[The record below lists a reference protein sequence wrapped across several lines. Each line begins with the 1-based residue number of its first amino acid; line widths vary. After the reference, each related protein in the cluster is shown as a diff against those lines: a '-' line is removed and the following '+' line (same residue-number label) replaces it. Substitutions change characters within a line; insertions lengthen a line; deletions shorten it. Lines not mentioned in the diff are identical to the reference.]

1 MRVVTFKKDESDN
14 RIGLIHG
21 DKIADLRATFEKSLS
36 GEKAITVDRAK
47 NIARR
52 HIPDSMIDL
61 IRREDDGV
69 RSIKQVTEFLN
80 RSDEK
85 GLSLEPSPSGDKI
98 IYDKDEVQILKPL
111 QVFRALNVGANYNAY
126 LAMMKFVEPLE
137 GTVETFWKL
146 PQIVIGPEEEILWP
160 VSSEQV
166 SCEMELGVI
175 IGKKIKRVSKDDA
188 LDCVFGYTVVNDVT
202 AIDLI
207 KRGLGVGREGL
218 PGFFYVCLAK
228 SFDTFEPIGPCITLK
243 DEIPDPQN
251 LTAEYR
257 INGELK
263 VKGNTSDMRLKVA
276 EIIAYISQDITL
288 YPGDLIATGAMATEE
303 YAPQV
308 NVQIGDIIEMEI
320 DKIGILRNR
329 IAR

>member
-36 GEKAITVDRAK
+36 REKAITVDRAK

-52 HIPDSMIDL
+52 QIPDSMIDL

-69 RSIKQVTEFLN
+69 RCIKQVTEFLN

-85 GLSLEPSPSGDKI
+85 RLSLERSPGGDKI
-98 IYDKDEVQILKPL
+98 IYDNDEVQILKPL

-126 LAMMKFVEPLE
+126 LAMMKFVEPFE

-228 SFDTFEPIGPCITLK
+228 SFDTFETIGPCITLK

-263 VKGNTSDMRLKVA
+263 VRGNTSDMRLKVA

>member
-1 MRVVTFKKDESDN
+1 MRVVTFKKDESGN

-36 GEKAITVDRAK
+36 GEKEITVDRAK
-47 NIARR
+47 NNARKQ
-52 HIPDSMIDL
+52 IPDSMIDL
-61 IRREDDGV
+61 IRLEDDGV
-69 RSIKQVTEFLN
+69 RCIKQATEFLN

-126 LAMMKFVEPLE
+126 LAMMKFVEPFE

-146 PQIVIGPEEEILWP
+146 PQTVIGPEEEILWP

-188 LDCVFGYTVVNDVT
+188 LDCIFGYTVVNDVT

-218 PGFFYVCLAK
+218 PGFFYVCMAK

-263 VKGNTSDMRLKVA
+263 VKGNTSDMRLTVA

-303 YAPQV
+303 YVPQV

>member
-1 MRVVTFKKDESDN
+1 MRVVTFRKDKSGN

-21 DKIADLRATFEKSLS
+21 DKIADLRATFEKLLVQ
-36 GEKAITVDRAK
+36 EKGIPAESAIVNANK
-47 NIARR
+47 Q
-52 HIPDSMIDL
+52 IPDSMIDL

-69 RSIKQVTEFLN
+69 MCIKQACGFLN
-80 RSDEK
+80 RSEEN
-85 GLSLEPSPSGDKI
+85 GLSFESSPSGDRI

-126 LAMMKFVEPLE
+126 LAMMKFVEPFK

-146 PQIVIGPEEEILWP
+146 PQTVIGPEEDILWP

-175 IGKKIKRVSKDDA
+175 IGKKIKRVSKNNA

-207 KRGLGVGREGL
+207 KRGLGEGREGL
-218 PGFFYVCLAK
+218 PGFFYLCLAK

-251 LTAEYR
+251 LNAEYR
-257 INGELK
+257 INDELK
-263 VKGNTSDMRLKVA
+263 VKGSTSDMRLKVA
-276 EIIAYISQDITL
+276 EIIEFISQDITL
-288 YPGDLIATGAMATEE
+288 YPGDLISTGAMATEE

-308 NVQIGDIIEMEI
+308 NVHIGDKIEMEI
-320 DKIGILRNR
+320 DKIGILKNC
-329 IAR
+329 IAK

>member
-1 MRVVTFKKDESDN
+1 MRVVTFSKDKSGN

-21 DKIADLRATFEKSLS
+21 DKIADLRATFEKLLCE
-36 GEKAITVDRAK
+36 EKGIPAERAK
-47 NIARR
+47 DNASQQV
-52 HIPDSMIDL
+52 PDSMIDL
-61 IRREDDGV
+61 ISREGDGITC
-69 RSIKQVTEFLN
+69 IKQAYEFLN
-80 RSDEK
+80 RADAK
-85 GLSLEPSPSGDKI
+85 RQSLEYSPGGDRI
-98 IYDKDEVQILKPL
+98 FYEKDEIQILKPL

-126 LAMMKFVEPLE
+126 LAMMKIVEPLE

-146 PQIVIGPEEEILWP
+146 PQTVIGPGEGIMWP

-175 IGKKIKRVSKDDA
+175 IGKKTKRVSKDTA

-207 KRGLGVGREGL
+207 KRGLGPGREGL
-218 PGFFYVCLAK
+218 PGFFYLCLAK
-228 SFDTFEPIGPCITLK
+228 SFDTFESIGPCITLK

-251 LTAEYR
+251 LNAEYR
-257 INGELK
+257 INGALK

-276 EIIAYISQDITL
+276 EIIEFISQDITL

-303 YAPQV
+303 YAPQI
-308 NVQIGDIIEMEI
+308 NVQIGDKIEMQI
-320 DKIGILRNR
+320 DKIGVLKNCISK
-329 IAR
+329 

>member
-1 MRVVTFKKDESDN
+1 MRVVTFKKQASSS

-21 DKIADLRATFEKSLS
+21 DKIADLRAAFEKLLVQ
-36 GEKAITVDRAK
+36 EKGIPVESAIDNANK
-47 NIARR
+47 Q
-52 HIPDSMIDL
+52 IPDSMIDL

-69 RSIKQVTEFLN
+69 MCIKQAAEFLN
-80 RSDEK
+80 KADEK
-85 GLSLEPSPSGDKI
+85 GLSLDCSPSGDKI
-98 IYDKDEVQILKPL
+98 INEKDEVQILKPL

-126 LAMMKFVEPLE
+126 LAMMKFVAPFK

-146 PQIVIGPEEEILWP
+146 PQTVIGPEEDILWP

-175 IGKKIKRVSKDDA
+175 IGKKIKRISKDNA

-202 AIDLI
+202 GIDLI
-207 KRGLGVGREGL
+207 KRGLGEGREGL
-218 PGFFYVCLAK
+218 PGFFYLCLAK

-251 LTAEYR
+251 LNAEYR
-257 INGELK
+257 INDELK
-263 VKGNTSDMRLKVA
+263 VKGSTSDMRLKVA
-276 EIIAYISQDITL
+276 EIIEFVSQDITL
-288 YPGDLIATGAMATEE
+288 YPGDLISTGAMATEE

-308 NVQIGDIIEMEI
+308 NVQIGDKIEMEI
-320 DKIGILRNR
+320 ERIGILRNCVVK
-329 IAR
+329 

>member
-47 NIARR
+47 NIARKQ
-52 HIPDSMIDL
+52 IPDSMIDL

-85 GLSLEPSPSGDKI
+85 VLSLERSPNGDKI

-175 IGKKIKRVSKDDA
+175 IGKKIKRVSKNDA

>member
-1 MRVVTFKKDESDN
+1 MRVVTFKKDKSGTG
-14 RIGLIHG
+14 IGIIRG
-21 DKIADLRATFEKSLS
+21 DKIANLRATFEKLLAQ
-36 GEKAITVDRAK
+36 EKGIPAK
-47 NIARR
+47 SAKDNANRQ
-52 HIPDSMIDL
+52 IPDSMIGL
-61 IRREDDGV
+61 IGRGDDGITC
-69 RSIKQVTEFLN
+69 IKQAYEFLN

-85 GLSLEPSPSGDKI
+85 RLSLECSPSGDKI
-98 IYDKDEVQILKPL
+98 IYEKDEVQILKPL
-111 QVFRALNVGANYNAY
+111 EVFRALNVGANYNAY
-126 LAMMKFVEPLE
+126 LSMMKIVEPFE

-146 PQIVIGPEEEILWP
+146 TQTVIGPEEDILWP
-160 VSSEQV
+160 ISSDQI

-175 IGKKIKRVSKDDA
+175 IGKKIKRVSKNNA

-202 AIDLI
+202 GIDLI
-207 KRGLGVGREGL
+207 KRGLGRGREGL
-218 PGFFYVCLAK
+218 PGFFYLCLAK

-251 LTAEYR
+251 LNAEYR

-276 EIIAYISQDITL
+276 EIIEFISRDITL

-308 NVQIGDIIEMEI
+308 NVQIGDKIEMEI
-320 DKIGILRNR
+320 ERIGILRNCVVK
-329 IAR
+329 

>member
-1 MRVVTFKKDESDN
+1 MRVVTFKKDKSGPW
-14 RIGLIHG
+14 IGIIHG
-21 DKIADLRATFEKSLS
+21 DRIANLRATFEKSLS
-36 GEKAITVDRAK
+36 EEQGIPAERVKDVASQQ
-47 NIARR
+47 
-52 HIPDSMIDL
+52 IPDSMIDL
-61 IRREDDGV
+61 IIRGDDGI
-69 RSIKQVTEFLN
+69 RCIKQAYEFLDK
-80 RSDEK
+80 SDEK
-85 GLSLEPSPSGDKI
+85 GLSSASSPGGDRV
-98 IYDKDEVQILKPL
+98 IYEKDEVQILKPL

-126 LAMMKFVEPLE
+126 LAMMKFVEPFE

-146 PQIVIGPEEEILWP
+146 PQTVIGPEEEIIWP
-160 VSSEQV
+160 VSSQQV

-175 IGKKIKRVSKDDA
+175 IGKKIKRVSKDNA

-218 PGFFYVCLAK
+218 PGFFYLCLAK

-263 VKGNTSDMRLKVA
+263 VKGNTSDMRLTVA